1 MAKNQVAARLQA
13 LRRLERRRAEL
24 LDRLLVSA
32 PLIRG
37 SVTHTHQRCGTPGCR
52 CAIKPSHPV
61 WRLATSRDGHKR
73 CQLIRQSDVEEV
85 RELVACYRD
94 YRDGLR
100 ELDAMHKEEKALL
113 RGLMEIRDVG
123 YA

>member
-1 MAKNQVAARLQA
+1 MAKNEVAVRLQA
-13 LRRLERRRAEL
+13 LRRLERHRALL
-24 LDRLLVSA
+24 LDRLLVST

-37 SVTHTHQRCGTPGCR
+37 SVTHTHQRCGTPGCH
-52 CAIKPSHPV
+52 CATKPSHPV
-61 WRLATSRDGHKR
+61 WRLATSREGRKR
-73 CQLIRQSDVEEV
+73 CQLIRQSDVDEV

-94 YRDGLR
+94 FRDGLR
-100 ELDAMHKEEKALL
+100 ELEAMHKEAKALL

>member
-13 LRRLERRRAEL
+13 LRRIERRRATL
-24 LDRLLVSA
+24 LESLLVSA

-52 CAIKPSHPV
+52 CAKKPSHPV
-61 WRLATSRDGHKR
+61 WRLATSREGLKR
-73 CQLIRQSDVEEV
+73 CQLIRQADVPQV

-94 YRDGLR
+94 YREGLR
-100 ELDAMHKEEKALL
+100 KLEAMHKQEKALL